1 MEFAT
6 LLLVVKRVWTCV
18 NYSLLIPIKIS
29 SVVWITIITIFW
41 AHNKLGFFSGG
52 GGGSSWGCVKQGPAE
67 TTSFWRN
74 WMAGSGF
81 AFIVDGEKQAY

>member
-41 AHNKLGFFSGG
+41 AHNKLGFLSGGSGG
-52 GGGSSWGCVKQGPAE
+52 GASLKQGPAE

-74 WMAGSGF
+74 WMAGSGSGS
-81 AFIVDGEKQAY
+81 AFVVDGEKQAY